1 MRNDVITAVEKF
13 KTNFNETKV
22 EIENLKN
29 EVLRRRLLERQI
41 QEIRD
46 DNTDLEEGLG
56 GHIQVR
62 EPTETGPGPRKPGPP
77 RDEDQAEEDL
87 PEDD

>member
-1 MRNDVITAVEKF
+1 MIKICLKNNKIDAMRNDVIKAVEKF

-29 EVLRRRLLERQI
+29 EVLRRRLVERQI

-46 DNTDLEEGLG
+46 DNTHHERGLG
-56 GHIQVR
+56 
-62 EPTETGPGPRKPGPP
+62 
-77 RDEDQAEEDL
+77 
-87 PEDD
+87 